1 VKARFETLSGLLAKT
16 LTPVYWVSGDE
27 PFQLDQACNMIR
39 DAAKAQGYSERQV
52 FHAERGFN
60 WEQLQQ
66 SADSLSLFAE
76 RKLIE
81 IRMPSGKP
89 GKEGS
94 KMLQAYV
101 TNPSQDTILLLISG
115 KLEPA
120 AQKTK
125 WFKAVEQAGVIVQVW
140 PLDAARLPQWLQQ
153 RMKVRDMSATP
164 EALRLLADRIE
175 GNLLAADQ
183 EIEKLLLLYGP
194 GHIEAGQVQ
203 SAVANSARFDV
214 FTLVDEAL
222 SGNAARVC
230 RILQGLRS
238 EGTEPVLLLWALAR
252 EIRALLQMRQAL
264 ANGEAIERV
273 MAAHFVWDKR
283 KPMIRKALQRHAASG
298 LEIMLQQCHK
308 LDRLTKGYRAGEVW
322 DELLELAL
330 QMAGK
335 PALAC

>member
-1 VKARFETLSGLLAKT
+1 VKARIETLSGLLARS
-16 LTPVYWVSGDE
+16 LAPVYWVSGDE

-81 IRMPSGKP
+81 LRLPSGKP

-94 KMLQAYV
+94 KLLQQYV
-101 TNPSQDTILLLISG
+101 AAPAEDTLLLLVSG

-120 AQKTK
+120 VQKTK
-125 WFKAVEQAGVIVQVW
+125 WFKSVEQAGVVLQVW

-153 RMKVRDMSATP
+153 RMKVRDMSASQ

-194 GHIEAGQVQ
+194 GHIEAEQVQ

-222 SGNAARVC
+222 SGNATRVC
-230 RILQGLRS
+230 RTLQGLRS

-252 EIRALLQMRQAL
+252 EIRALAQMRQAL
-264 ANGEAIERV
+264 AAGEAVERV
-273 MAAHFVWDKR
+273 MAAYFVWDKR
-283 KPMIRKALQRHAASG
+283 KPMVRKALQRHTAVELAN
-298 LEIMLQQCHK
+298 MLQQCHQ

-322 DELLELAL
+322 NELLELAL
-330 QMAGK
+330 RVAGQ